1 MKRILTY
8 TTALTLLAAPA
19 FADTEAKMDLIRSA
33 QQMLNEYDIAVDA
46 DSLTMEQLAEI
57 KSIDVSDTSV
67 VAQRLEQIVGASA
80 MNNNVEGTV
89 AAPAV
94 NVDVTVPESE
104 VVQSILDEYEIA
116 VDADS
121 LSNGQKAEILSLDL
135 SDTSTAKQRL
145 ETIVAG

>member
-8 TTALTLLAAPA
+8 TTALTLLATPVL
-19 FADTEAKMDLIRSA
+19 ADAKMDLIRDA
-33 QQMLNEYDIAVDA
+33 QQMLNEYDIAYDA
-46 DSLTMEQLAEI
+46 DALSMEQLSEI
-57 KSIDVSDTSV
+57 KAIDVSDTSV

-80 MNNNVEGTV
+80 MNTNVEGTV